1 MGWLIWGI
9 AALFYAYEFIERVA
23 ISVMVPDIMLSLHID
38 RAALGDVSAYYFYA
52 YGLCQI
58 PAGYGF
64 DRFSARRILA
74 LSCLSVTLGSFLL
87 AGADTLWLAK
97 LSRALIG
104 MGSACA
110 FIGCLHLA
118 RLWLPEKHFP
128 FVAGLTNLC
137 GIMGGLLGGVPLAY
151 TVSQVGWQS
160 SLSYLGIIGVVLT
173 VLMVALVRAPVS
185 TLPKPIQPPFWHS
198 LKGIVC
204 TKATWTIALY
214 GAFLVAPI
222 TAFVELW
229 GIPFLMTTHHLSR
242 PEAAFLNSWVFI
254 GIGCGGP
261 ITGYLYHTVTNS
273 LAFCRWAC
281 LIACG
286 CLSAVLLLPDLS
298 PYTLA
303 FLFFVYG
310 VVTSHML
317 IVFTWVNRHYA
328 PQHRSGIAIGFTN
341 MVIMAGGALFQPMIG
356 WLMDRAYADY
366 HIPFVLLPLCIL
378 VSWGLSFKL
387 PPLTYRQSR

>member
-1 MGWLIWGI
+1 MPMGWFIWGI

-23 ISVMVPDIMLSLHID
+23 ISVMVPDIMISLHID
-38 RAALGDVSAYYFYA
+38 RAALGEVSAYYFYA

-64 DRFSARRILA
+64 DRFSSRRILA
-74 LSCLSVTLGSFLL
+74 LSCACISIGSFLM

-97 LSRALIG
+97 ISRALIG

-118 RLWLPEKHFP
+118 RAWLPEKHFP
-128 FVAGLTNLC
+128 FVAGLTNCFGL
-137 GIMGGLLGGVPLAY
+137 IGGLLGGVPLAMM
-151 TVSQVGWQS
+151 VSQVGWHAS
-160 SLSYLGIIGVVLT
+160 FKYLGIIGIVLT
-173 VLMVALVRAPVS
+173 VCIIALVR
-185 TLPKPIQPPFWHS
+185 TPISAAHTHPPPFWHS
-198 LKGIVC
+198 LKGIIS
-204 TKATWTIALY
+204 TPATWTMALY

-261 ITGYLYHTVTNS
+261 IMGSLYPAVANP

-281 LIACG
+281 LAACSF
-286 CLSAVLLLPDLS
+286 LSAVLLLINLP
-298 PYTLA
+298 PTALA
-303 FLFFVYG
+303 LLFFGYG
-310 VVTSHML
+310 IATSHML
-317 IVFTWVNRHYA
+317 IVFTWINRRYA
-328 PQHRSGIAIGFTN
+328 PQHKSGIAIGFTN
-341 MVIMAGGALFQPMIG
+341 MVIMAGGALFQPLIG
-356 WLMDRAYADY
+356 WLMDKSYANF
-366 HIPFVLLPLCIL
+366 HIPFILLPLCIL
-378 VSWGLSFKL
+378 VSWGLSFNITPHKAA
-387 PPLTYRQSR
+387 